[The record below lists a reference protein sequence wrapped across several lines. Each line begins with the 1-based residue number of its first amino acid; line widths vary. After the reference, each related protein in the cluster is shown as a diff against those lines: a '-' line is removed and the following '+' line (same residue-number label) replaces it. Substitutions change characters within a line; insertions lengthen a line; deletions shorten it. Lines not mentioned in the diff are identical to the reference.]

1 MKFRSLKVTGKMI
14 ALIAVISLAFG
25 SCKKSDVSNVT
36 ASNESK
42 AATLSDSSTVAE
54 NAYYDVLNN
63 AIVGYSDNS
72 SVMGASLQ
80 RGKTTVNS
88 TETNGSGGAG
98 HISCAGYTISDSTP
112 GHYPKTLTLD
122 FGAGCTSI
130 DGIIRTGKLV
140 YNFSGPLF
148 TPGTTVTVSFNQYT
162 VNGYGIQGTYAITN
176 NSTQSG
182 ISFTTLV
189 TNGILTCPDATNFH
203 YSHNKT
209 YTQTA
214 GASTPFDISD
224 DVYSITGNSAFSS
237 SDGSSL
243 VLNVTTPLIR
253 NFTCLN
259 ITQGVVSFVFNQG
272 ISGTIDF
279 GDGTC
284 DNLATLKVGTISRTV
299 FLR

>member
-1 MKFRSLKVTGKMI
+1 MI
-14 ALIAVISLAFG
+14 ALTAIVSLVLG

-36 ASNESK
+36 ASSDSK

-54 NAYYDVLNN
+54 NVYYDVLNN
-63 AIVGYSDNS
+63 AFVGYSDNVS
-72 SVMGASLQ
+72 SMGVSQ
-80 RGKTTVNS
+80 SGKTTILS
-88 TETNGSGGAG
+88 TGTEGTGTG
-98 HISCAGYTISDSTP
+98 HLSCANYTISDSVH

-122 FGAGCTSI
+122 FGTGCTSI
-130 DGIIRTGKLV
+130 DGVIRTGKLI
-140 YNFSGPLF
+140 YTFSGPLF
-148 TPGTTVTVSFNQYT
+148 TPGTTVSVSFNQYT
-162 VNGYGIQGTYAITN
+162 VKGYGIQGTYAITN
-176 NSTQSG
+176 NSTQNG
-182 ISFTTLV
+182 VSFTTLV

-224 DVYSITGNSAFSS
+224 DVYAISGNSAFSS

-243 VLNVTTPLIR
+243 VLNVTTPLVR

-259 ITQGVVSFVFNQG
+259 ITQGVVAFVYNQD

-284 DNLATLKVGTISRTV
+284 DNTASLKVGNISRTIT
-299 FLR
+299 LR

>member
-1 MKFRSLKVTGKMI
+1 MNFRPLKTAGKMI
-14 ALIAVISLAFG
+14 VPFAVICLFFG
-25 SCKKSDVSNVT
+25 SCKKSDVSSLT
-36 ASNESK
+36 ASNDSK

-54 NAYYDVLNN
+54 NVYYDALNN
-63 AIVGYSDNS
+63 AFVGYSDNVS
-72 SVMGASLQ
+72 SMGVSQ
-80 RGKTTVNS
+80 TGRTTILS
-88 TETNGSGGAG
+88 TGTEGTGTG
-98 HISCAGYTISDSTP
+98 HLSCATYSLSNSVP
-112 GHYPKTLTLD
+112 GQYPKTLTLD
-122 FGAGCTSI
+122 FGTGCSSV
-130 DGIIRTGKLV
+130 DGVTRTGQLI

-148 TPGTTVTVSFNQYT
+148 TPGTTVSVTFNQYT
-162 VNGYGIQGTYAITN
+162 VNGYGVQGTYTITN
-176 NSTQSG
+176 NSTASG

-209 YTQTA
+209 FTQTA

-259 ITQGVVSFVFNQG
+259 ITQGVVAFVYNQSV
-272 ISGTIDF
+272 SGTIDF
-279 GDGTC
+279 GNGTC
-284 DNLATLKVGTISRTV
+284 DDTATLNVGSISRTII
-299 FLR
+299 LR

>member
-1 MKFRSLKVTGKMI
+1 MNFRPLKTAGKMI
-14 ALIAVISLAFG
+14 ALFAFISLVLE

-36 ASNESK
+36 ASNDSK

-54 NAYYDVLNN
+54 NVYYDVLNN
-63 AIVGYSDNS
+63 AFVGYSDNVS
-72 SVMGASLQ
+72 SMGVSQ
-80 RGKTTVNS
+80 TGRTTIMS
-88 TETNGSGGAG
+88 TGTEGTGTG
-98 HISCAGYTISDSTP
+98 HLSCANYTISDSIH

-122 FGAGCTSI
+122 FGTGCSSI
-130 DGIIRTGKLV
+130 DGILRTGKV
-140 YNFSGPLF
+140 IYTFSGPLF
-148 TPGTTVTVSFNQYT
+148 TPGTTVSVSFNQYT
-162 VNGYGIQGTYAITN
+162 VNGYGIQGQYAITN

-224 DVYSITGNSAFSS
+224 DVYAISGNSAFSS

-243 VLNVTTPLIR
+243 VLNVTTPLVR

-259 ITQGVVSFVFNQG
+259 ITQGVVAFVYNQG

-279 GDGTC
+279 GDGAC
-284 DNLATLKVGTISRTV
+284 DNSATLKVGTISRTIT
-299 FLR
+299 LR

>member
-1 MKFRSLKVTGKMI
+1 MI
-14 ALIAVISLAFG
+14 ALIAVISLVFG
-25 SCKKSDVSNVT
+25 SCKKSDVSNIT
-36 ASNESK
+36 GSNESK

-63 AIVGYSDNS
+63 AVVGYSDNAS
-72 SVMGASLQ
+72 AMGASIQ

-88 TETNGSGGAG
+88 TETNGLGSG
-98 HISCAGYTISDSTP
+98 HISCATYTISDSTP

-122 FGAGCTSI
+122 FGTGCTSI
-130 DGIIRTGKLV
+130 DGIKRTGKLI
-140 YNFSGPLF
+140 YAFSGPLF
-148 TPGTTVTVSFNQYT
+148 TSGTTVSVSFIQYT
-162 VNGYGIQGTYAITN
+162 VNGYGIQGNYAITN

-209 YTQTA
+209 YTETA

-259 ITQGVVSFVFNQG
+259 ITQGVVAFVYNQG

-284 DNLATLKVGTISRTV
+284 DNTATLKVGTISRTV
-299 FLR
+299 TLR

>member
-1 MKFRSLKVTGKMI
+1 MNFRSIKIAGKWI
-14 ALIAVISLAFG
+14 ALAAVISLT
-25 SCKKSDVSNVT
+25 SCKKDITSAT
-36 ASNESK
+36 ASNDSK
-42 AATLSDSSTVAE
+42 AETLSDSSTVAE

-63 AIVGYSDNS
+63 AFVGYSDNVT
-72 SVMGASLQ
+72 VMGTLNLHS
-80 RGKTTVNS
+80 GNTTTFSTGTEGVN
-88 TETNGSGGAG
+88 TV
-98 HISCAGYTISDSTP
+98 HLSCASYTISDSIP

-122 FGAGCTSI
+122 FGAGCSSI
-130 DGIIRTGKLV
+130 DGVLRQGKV
-140 YNFSGPLF
+140 IYTFSGPLF
-148 TPGTTVTVSFNQYT
+148 TPSTTVSVSFNQYS

-176 NSTQSG
+176 NSTLNG
-182 ISFTTLV
+182 VSFTTQV
-189 TNGILTCPDATNFH
+189 TNGIITYPDATNYH

-243 VLNVTTPLIR
+243 VLNVTTPLVR

-259 ITQGVVSFVFNQG
+259 ITKGVVAFVYNQD

-284 DNLATLKVGTISRTV
+284 DNTAELKVGNITKTIT
-299 FLR
+299 LR

>member
-1 MKFRSLKVTGKMI
+1 MLLSVIPIMSAAWVYPKV
-14 ALIAVISLAFG
+14 
-25 SCKKSDVSNVT
+25 
-36 ASNESK
+36 
-42 AATLSDSSTVAE
+42 
-54 NAYYDVLNN
+54 
-63 AIVGYSDNS
+63 
-72 SVMGASLQ
+72 
-80 RGKTTVNS
+80 GKTTILS
-88 TETNGSGGAG
+88 TGTEGTGTG
-98 HISCAGYTISDSTP
+98 HLSCANYTISDSVH

-122 FGAGCTSI
+122 FGTGCTSI
-130 DGIIRTGKLV
+130 DGILRTGKLI
-140 YNFSGPLF
+140 YTFSGPLF
-148 TPGTTVTVSFNQYT
+148 TPGTTVSVSFNQYT

-224 DVYSITGNSAFSS
+224 DVYAISGNSAFSS

-243 VLNVTTPLIR
+243 VLNVTTPLVR

-259 ITQGVVSFVFNQG
+259 ITQGVVAFVYNQG

-284 DNLATLKVGTISRTV
+284 DNSATLKVGNITKNDYPPLSIKRKAQS
-299 FLR
+299 LKQ

>member
-1 MKFRSLKVTGKMI
+1 MNFRPLKTAGKMI
-14 ALIAVISLAFG
+14 VLSAVICLVIG

-36 ASNESK
+36 ASNDSK

-54 NAYYDVLNN
+54 NVYYDVLNN
-63 AIVGYSDNS
+63 AFVGYSDNVS
-72 SVMGASLQ
+72 SMGISQ
-80 RGKTTVNS
+80 SGRTTIMS
-88 TETNGSGGAG
+88 TGTEGTGTG
-98 HISCAGYTISDSTP
+98 HLSCANYTISDSVH

-122 FGAGCTSI
+122 FGAGCSSI
-130 DGIIRTGKLV
+130 DGVLRTGKLI
-140 YNFSGPLF
+140 YTFSGPLF
-148 TPGTTVTVSFNQYT
+148 SPGTTVSVSFNQYT

-176 NSTQSG
+176 NSTQNG

-224 DVYSITGNSAFSS
+224 DVYAISGNSAFSS

-243 VLNVTTPLIR
+243 VLNITTPLVR

-259 ITQGVVSFVFNQG
+259 ITQGVVAFVYNQG

-279 GDGTC
+279 GNGTC
-284 DNLATLKVGTISRTV
+284 DNIATLKVGSLTSTIT
-299 FLR
+299 LR

>member
-1 MKFRSLKVTGKMI
+1 MNFRPLKNAVPLI
-14 ALIAVISLAFG
+14 VLIAVISLG

-36 ASNESK
+36 ASNDTK
-42 AATLSDSSTVAE
+42 AATLSDSSTIAE

-63 AIVGYSDNS
+63 AFAGYSDNV
-72 SVMGASLQ
+72 SVMGVSSQ
-80 RGKTTVNS
+80 QGKTTIMS
-88 TETNGSGGAG
+88 TTTNGTVSG
-98 HISCAGYTISDSTP
+98 HISCANYTISDSVH
-112 GHYPKTLTLD
+112 GHYPKILTLD
-122 FGAGCTSI
+122 FGTGCSSI
-130 DGIIRTGKLV
+130 DGVKRTGKLI
-140 YNFSGPLF
+140 YTFSGPLF

-176 NSTQSG
+176 NSTQNG
-182 ISFTTLV
+182 VSFTTLV

-209 YTQTA
+209 YTETA

-224 DVYSITGNSAFSS
+224 DVYAISGNSAFTS

-243 VLNVTTPLIR
+243 VLNVTTPLVR

-259 ITQGVVSFVFNQG
+259 ITQGVVSFVYNQG

-284 DNLATLKVGTISRTV
+284 DNSATLKVGSITRTIT
-299 FLR
+299 LR

>member
-1 MKFRSLKVTGKMI
+1 MI
-14 ALIAVISLAFG
+14 ALTAMMSLVLG

-36 ASNESK
+36 ASNDSK

-54 NAYYDVLNN
+54 NVYYDVLNN
-63 AIVGYSDNS
+63 AFVGYSDNVS
-72 SVMGASLQ
+72 IMGVSQ
-80 RGKTTVNS
+80 SGKTTILS
-88 TETNGSGGAG
+88 TGTEGTGTG
-98 HISCAGYTISDSTP
+98 HLSCATYTISDSVH

-122 FGAGCTSI
+122 FGTGCTSI
-130 DGIIRTGKLV
+130 DGVIRTGKLI
-140 YNFSGPLF
+140 YTFSGPLF
-148 TPGTTVTVSFNQYT
+148 TPGTTVSVSFNQYT
-162 VNGYGIQGTYAITN
+162 VKGYGIQGAYAITN
-176 NSTQSG
+176 NSTQNG
-182 ISFTTLV
+182 VSFTTLV

-224 DVYSITGNSAFSS
+224 DVYAISGNSAFSS

-243 VLNVTTPLIR
+243 VLNVTTPLVR

-259 ITQGVVSFVFNQG
+259 ITQGVVSFVYNQD

-284 DNLATLKVGTISRTV
+284 DNTASLKVGNISSTV
-299 FLR
+299 TLR

>member
-1 MKFRSLKVTGKMI
+1 MNFRPLKTAGKWI
-14 ALIAVISLAFG
+14 ALTAVISLVLA

-36 ASNESK
+36 ASDDSK

-54 NAYYDVLNN
+54 NVYYDVLSN
-63 AIVGYSDNS
+63 AFVGYSDNVS
-72 SVMGASLQ
+72 SMGVSQ
-80 RGKTTVNS
+80 SGKTTILS
-88 TETNGSGGAG
+88 TGTNGGSG
-98 HISCAGYTISDSTP
+98 HLSCATYTISDSVH

-122 FGAGCTSI
+122 FGTGCTSI
-130 DGIIRTGKLV
+130 DGILRTGKV
-140 YNFSGPLF
+140 IYTFSGPLF
-148 TPGTTVTVSFNQYT
+148 TPGTTVSVSFNQYT
-162 VNGYGIQGTYAITN
+162 VKGYGIQGTYAITN
-176 NSTQSG
+176 NSTQNG

-189 TNGILTCPDATNFH
+189 TNGILTYPDATNYH

-214 GASTPFDISD
+214 GASTPFDMSD
-224 DVYSITGNSAFSS
+224 DVYAISGNSAFSS

-243 VLNVTTPLIR
+243 VLNVTTPLVR

-259 ITQGVVSFVFNQG
+259 ITQGVVSFVYNQD

-284 DNLATLKVGTISRTV
+284 DNSATLKVGNITRTIT
-299 FLR
+299 LR

>member
-1 MKFRSLKVTGKMI
+1 MI
-14 ALIAVISLAFG
+14 VLMAVISLVLG
-25 SCKKSDVSNVT
+25 SCKKSDVANVT
-36 ASNESK
+36 ASNDSK

-54 NAYYDVLNN
+54 NVYYDVLNN
-63 AIVGYSDNS
+63 AFVGYSDNAS
-72 SVMGASLQ
+72 SMGVSQ
-80 RGKTTVNS
+80 SGKTTILS
-88 TETNGSGGAG
+88 TGTEGIGTG
-98 HISCAGYTISDSTP
+98 HLSCAIYTISDTVH
-112 GHYPKTLTLD
+112 GQYPKTLTLD
-122 FGAGCTSI
+122 FGTGCASI
-130 DGIIRTGKLV
+130 DGIIRTGKLI
-140 YNFSGPLF
+140 YTFSGPLF

-182 ISFTTLV
+182 VSFTTLV

-224 DVYSITGNSAFSS
+224 DVYAISGNSAFSS

-243 VLNVTTPLIR
+243 VLNITTPLVR

-259 ITQGVVSFVFNQG
+259 ITQGVVAFVYNQG

-284 DNLATLKVGTISRTV
+284 DNTATLKVGSITKTIT
-299 FLR
+299 LR

>member
-1 MKFRSLKVTGKMI
+1 MI
-14 ALIAVISLAFG
+14 ALFAVICLVLG
-25 SCKKSDVSNVT
+25 SCKKSDVSSVT
-36 ASNESK
+36 ASNDSK
-42 AATLSDSSTVAE
+42 AVTLSDSSTVAE

-63 AIVGYSDNS
+63 AFVGYSDNVS
-72 SVMGASLQ
+72 SMGVSQ
-80 RGKTTVNS
+80 SGRTTIMS
-88 TETNGSGGAG
+88 TGTEGIGTG
-98 HISCAGYTISDSTP
+98 HLSCANYTISDSVQ
-112 GHYPKTLTLD
+112 GQYPKTLTLD
-122 FGAGCTSI
+122 FGTGCSSI
-130 DGIIRTGKLV
+130 DGILRTGKLI
-140 YNFSGPLF
+140 YTFSGPLF
-148 TPGTTVTVSFNQYT
+148 TPGTTVSVSFNQYT
-162 VNGYGIQGTYAITN
+162 VNGYGVQGSYTITN

-214 GASTPFDISD
+214 GASTPYDISD
-224 DVYSITGNSAFSS
+224 DVYAITGNSAFSS

-243 VLNVTTPLIR
+243 VLNVTTPLVR

-259 ITQGVVSFVFNQG
+259 ITQGVVAFVYDQD

-284 DNLATLKVGTISRTV
+284 DNLATLNVGTITKTIT
-299 FLR
+299 LR

>member
-1 MKFRSLKVTGKMI
+1 MI
-14 ALIAVISLAFG
+14 ALTAVISLVLG

-36 ASNESK
+36 ASNDSK

-63 AIVGYSDNS
+63 AFIGYSDNVS
-72 SVMGASLQ
+72 SMGVSQ
-80 RGKTTVNS
+80 SGKTTILS
-88 TETNGSGGAG
+88 TGTEGTGTG
-98 HISCAGYTISDSTP
+98 HLSCANYTISDSIH

-122 FGAGCTSI
+122 FGTGCSSI
-130 DGIIRTGKLV
+130 DGILRTGKV
-140 YNFSGPLF
+140 IYTFSGPLF
-148 TPGTTVTVSFNQYT
+148 TPGTTVSVSFNQYT
-162 VNGYGIQGTYAITN
+162 VHGYGIQGTYAITN
-176 NSTQSG
+176 NSTQNAV
-182 ISFTTLV
+182 SFTTLV

-209 YTQTA
+209 FTQTA

-224 DVYSITGNSAFSS
+224 DVYAISGNSAFSS

-243 VLNVTTPLIR
+243 VLNVTTPLVR

-259 ITQGVVSFVFNQG
+259 ITQGVVAFVYNQG

-279 GDGTC
+279 GDGGC
-284 DNLATLKVGTISRTV
+284 DNTATLNVGSITRTV
-299 FLR
+299 TLR

>member
-1 MKFRSLKVTGKMI
+1 MI
-14 ALIAVISLAFG
+14 ALTAIVSLVLG

-36 ASNESK
+36 ASNDSK

-54 NAYYDVLNN
+54 NVYYDVLNN
-63 AIVGYSDNS
+63 AFIGYSDNVS
-72 SVMGASLQ
+72 SMGVSQ
-80 RGKTTVNS
+80 SGKTTTLS
-88 TETNGSGGAG
+88 TGTEGTGTG
-98 HISCAGYTISDSTP
+98 HLSCANYTISDSIH

-122 FGAGCTSI
+122 FGTGCASI
-130 DGIIRTGKLV
+130 DGILRTGKV
-140 YNFSGPLF
+140 IYTFNGPLF
-148 TPGTTVTVSFNQYT
+148 TPGTTVSVSFNQYT
-162 VNGYGIQGTYAITN
+162 VKGYGIQGTYAITN
-176 NSTQSG
+176 NSTQNG
-182 ISFTTLV
+182 VSFTTLV

-224 DVYSITGNSAFSS
+224 DVYGVSGNSAFSS

-243 VLNVTTPLIR
+243 VLNVTTPLVR

-259 ITQGVVSFVFNQG
+259 ITQGVVAFVYNQG

-284 DNLATLKVGTISRTV
+284 DNTATLSVGNITRTV
-299 FLR
+299 TLR

>member
-1 MKFRSLKVTGKMI
+1 MNFRPVKTAGKWI
-14 ALIAVISLAFG
+14 ALTAVISLGLG
-25 SCKKSDVSNVT
+25 SCKKSDVSNVV
-36 ASNESK
+36 ASNDSK
-42 AATLSDSSTVAE
+42 AATLSDSSTIAE

-63 AIVGYSDNS
+63 AFVGYSDNVGS
-72 SVMGASLQ
+72 MGVSIQ
-80 RGKTTVNS
+80 SGRTTTLS
-88 TETNGSGGAG
+88 TATEGTGTG
-98 HISCAGYTISDSTP
+98 HLSCANYTISDSVH

-122 FGAGCTSI
+122 FGTGCTSI
-130 DGIIRTGKLV
+130 DGIVRTGKV
-140 YNFSGPLF
+140 IYTFSGPLF
-148 TPGTTVTVSFNQYT
+148 TAGTTVSVSFNQYT
-162 VNGYGIQGTYAITN
+162 VNGYGIQGTYAISN

-189 TNGILTCPDATNFH
+189 TNGIITYPDATNFH

-224 DVYSITGNSAFSS
+224 DVYAVSGNSAFSS

-243 VLNVTTPLIR
+243 VLNVTTPLVR

-259 ITQGVVSFVFNQG
+259 ITQGVVAFVYNQG

-284 DNLATLKVGTISRTV
+284 DNTAELKVGNITRTIS
-299 FLR
+299 LR